1 MSDSRERFEAWWLED
16 AAPVMHASL
25 LAKNE
30 FNEYADFRAQCAYE
44 TWQAAERD
52 ALELAAKVCDT
63 LEDEVKTLR
72 KDAER
77 WRTEIQ
83 LRNNPTVAIFFYGN
97 EGRCSIHRNGVVIAQ
112 GDTYEKAIDAA
123 VALSAASDGGKS

>member
-52 ALELAAKVCDT
+52 ALERAAKELHGRLMRGDVE
-63 LEDEVKTLR
+63 LGEAYLR
-72 KDAER
+72 LNSVGVPPTEAEFLSFIR
-77 WRTEIQ
+77 
-83 LRNNPTVAIFFYGN
+83 
-97 EGRCSIHRNGVVIAQ
+97 
-112 GDTYEKAIDAA
+112 
-123 VALSAASDGGKS
+123 ALAGKE

>member
-1 MSDSRERFEAWWLED
+1 MDELIKRLRERSAEFLGFRTYVAMEISEA
-16 AAPVMHASL
+16 A
-25 LAKNE
+25 
-30 FNEYADFRAQCAYE
+30 
-44 TWQAAERD
+44 D
-52 ALELAAKVCDT
+52 ALTSQQSRITA
-63 LEDEVKTLR
+63 LENEVKALR
-72 KDAER
+72 RDAER

-123 VALSAASDGGKS
+123 VALSAASDGGGDE